1 MANNP
6 IRLLLVD
13 DNEIML
19 DLLNDLLEDI
29 ERFEI
34 VGKAYDGRQAI
45 DLIKSERPDI
55 VVLDLC
61 MPYIDGLGVMEAFQ
75 NEREHYFPKFIIT
88 SCVGQEHITTKAMK
102 LGATYYMIK
111 PFDYDHFLNRLNE
124 IADDID
130 SSDKTV
136 HEETEIEKVK
146 ENEKAKEIEI
156 AIQPAVNEENRLLYG
171 KIGELL
177 YQIGV
182 PPHTKG
188 YIYIKDAIAL
198 VFEDTKYMMKITKEL
213 YPTVARKNDTT
224 ATRVER
230 SIRNAIELTLTR
242 GDQELLVGLFGVSVK
257 NPNAKLTNSEFIA
270 LIAEKLKS
278 GL

>member
-1 MANNP
+1 MATTP
-6 IRLLLVD
+6 VRLILVD
-13 DNEIML
+13 DNEVML
-19 DLLNDLLEDI
+19 DLLVDLLEDI

-45 DLIKSERPDI
+45 DLIKTEKPDV

-75 NEREHYFPKFIIT
+75 LEKEQYFPKFVIT

-111 PFDYDHFLNRLNE
+111 PFDYEHFLNRLNE
-124 IADDID
+124 IADELEGSDSFVRETLPNMVA
-130 SSDKTV
+130 SSDQKLLHAKV
-136 HEETEIEKVK
+136 TEI
-146 ENEKAKEIEI
+146 
-156 AIQPAVNEENRLLYG
+156 LHLM
-171 KIGELL
+171 
-177 YQIGV
+177 GV

-188 YIYIKDAIAL
+188 YAYIKDAILL
-198 VFEDTKYMMKITKEL
+198 VHEDVKYMMKITKEL
-213 YPTVARKNDTT
+213 YPTVAKNHDTT

-242 GDQELLVGLFGVSVK
+242 GDQAVLVSLFGTSVK
-257 NPNAKLTNSEFIA
+257 GPNAKLTNSEFIA